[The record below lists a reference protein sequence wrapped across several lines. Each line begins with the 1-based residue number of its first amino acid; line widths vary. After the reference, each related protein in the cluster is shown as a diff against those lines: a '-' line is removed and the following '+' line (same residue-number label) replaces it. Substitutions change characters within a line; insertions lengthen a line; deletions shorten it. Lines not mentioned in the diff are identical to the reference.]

1 VPNRSAPSP
10 IISLLGPAM
19 VAGVAYLDPG
29 NVASNITGGSQFGYL
44 LIWVVVMG
52 NLIAWVVQYLS
63 AQLGIVTG
71 LSLPE
76 VMGKRIQSRTG
87 RLAYWVQGELVAMA
101 TDVAEVIG
109 GAVALYLLFDLP
121 LWLGGLIVG
130 AVSIGLLGVQSRF
143 GPKPFERVIALFIVV
158 IAIGFTASL
167 FVHPVD
173 GWAVVGGLVP
183 RLEGSGSLLLAAAIL
198 GATVMPHAIYAHSAF
213 SRDRFPSATGADIPR
228 LLRAT
233 RIDVTVALAIAGAV
247 NIALL
252 VVGAAVLGDNP
263 ESETLD
269 RGIFRPQRRA
279 RYRDSDSVRGG
290 AARLIPCVDR
300 RRCIRGCRNHVG
312 ADELLCR
319 SHRASRDH
327 RDPSPRPPHRGGR
340 ADLRA
345 HRQPSDLEFWDSVRS
360 RPAHPRHGHKA
371 THGGAPRSLSGE
383 DPRGNRHRRRDCHQR
398 RIDCSNAWSLIQP
411 RLSVAL

>member
-1 VPNRSAPSP
+1 MPNRSAPSP

-87 RLAYWVQGELVAMA
+87 RFAYWVQGELVAMA

-263 ESETLD
+263 ESETLTGAYSALND
-269 RGIFRPQRRA
+269 ELGIGIAILFAVGLLASSLASTAVGAYAGAEIMSGLTNFSVAPIVRRVITVIPA
-279 RYRDSDSVRGG
+279 LVLLIAGVEPTFALIVSQVILSFGIPF
-290 AARLIPCVDR
+290 ALIPLILVTGTR
-300 RRCIRGCRNHVG
+300 RLMG
-312 ADELLCR
+312 E
-319 SHRASRDH
+319 HRAHSAVRTLAGIATVLVIVIN
-327 RDPSPRPPHRGGR
+327 GGLI
-340 ADLRA
+340 ALT
-345 HRQPSDLEFWDSVRS
+345 L
-360 RPAHPRHGHKA
+360 
-371 THGGAPRSLSGE
+371 GA
-383 DPRGNRHRRRDCHQR
+383 
-398 RIDCSNAWSLIQP
+398 
-411 RLSVAL
+411 

>member
-10 IISLLGPAM
+10 IVSLLGPAM

-130 AVSIGLLGVQSRF
+130 AVSIALLGVQSRF

-158 IAIGFTASL
+158 IAVGFTASL

-173 GWAVVGGLVP
+173 GLAVLGGLVP

-213 SRDRFPSATGADIPR
+213 SRDRFVAATEADIPR

-233 RIDVTVALAIAGAV
+233 RIDVTIALAIAGAV

-252 VVGAAVLGDNP
+252 VVGAAVLGDRP
-263 ESETLD
+263 ESSTLTGAYSALND
-269 RGIFRPQRRA
+269 ELGIGIAILFAVGLLASSLASTAVGAYAGAEIMSGLTNFSVAPIVRRVITVIPA
-279 RYRDSDSVRGG
+279 LAVLIAGVEPTFALIISQVVLSFGIPF
-290 AARLIPCVDR
+290 ALIPLILVTGTR
-300 RRCIRGCRNHVG
+300 RLMG
-312 ADELLCR
+312 E
-319 SHRASRDH
+319 HRAHSAVRTLAGIATVLVIVIN
-327 RDPSPRPPHRGGR
+327 GGLI
-340 ADLRA
+340 ALT
-345 HRQPSDLEFWDSVRS
+345 L
-360 RPAHPRHGHKA
+360 
-371 THGGAPRSLSGE
+371 GA
-383 DPRGNRHRRRDCHQR
+383 
-398 RIDCSNAWSLIQP
+398 
-411 RLSVAL
+411 

>member
-1 VPNRSAPSP
+1 MPNRSAPSP
-10 IISLLGPAM
+10 IVSLLGPAM

-130 AVSIGLLGVQSRF
+130 AVSIALLGVQSRF

-158 IAIGFTASL
+158 IAVGFTASL

-173 GWAVVGGLVP
+173 GLAVLGGLVP

-213 SRDRFPSATGADIPR
+213 SRDRFVAATEADIPR

-233 RIDVTVALAIAGAV
+233 RIDVTIALAIAGAV

-252 VVGAAVLGDNP
+252 VVGAAVLGDRP
-263 ESETLD
+263 ESSTLTGAYSALND
-269 RGIFRPQRRA
+269 ELGIGIAILFAVGLLASSLASTAVGAYAGAEIMSGLTNFSVAPIVRRVITVIPA
-279 RYRDSDSVRGG
+279 LAVLIAGVEPTFALIISQVVLSFGIPF
-290 AARLIPCVDR
+290 ALIPLILVTGTR
-300 RRCIRGCRNHVG
+300 RLMG
-312 ADELLCR
+312 E
-319 SHRASRDH
+319 HRAHSAVRTLAGIATVLVIVIN
-327 RDPSPRPPHRGGR
+327 GGLI
-340 ADLRA
+340 ALT
-345 HRQPSDLEFWDSVRS
+345 L
-360 RPAHPRHGHKA
+360 
-371 THGGAPRSLSGE
+371 GA
-383 DPRGNRHRRRDCHQR
+383 
-398 RIDCSNAWSLIQP
+398 
-411 RLSVAL
+411 

>member
-1 VPNRSAPSP
+1 MRNRTVSPP

-29 NVASNITGGSQFGYL
+29 NVASNITGGSRFGYL

-87 RLAYWVQGELVAMA
+87 RFAYWVQGELVAMA

-167 FVHPVD
+167 FVHPID
-173 GWAVVGGLVP
+173 GWAVIGGLVP

-213 SRDRFPSATGADIPR
+213 SRDRFPAATGADIPR

-233 RIDVTVALAIAGAV
+233 QIDVTVALAIAGAV

-252 VVGAAVLGDNP
+252 VVGAAVLGDNT
-263 ESETLD
+263 ESETLTGAYSALND
-269 RGIFRPQRRA
+269 ELGIGIAILFA
-279 RYRDSDSVRGG
+279 VGLLASSL
-290 AARLIPCVDR
+290 ASTA
-300 RRCIRGCRNHVG
+300 VG
-312 ADELLCR
+312 AYAGAEIMSGLTNFSVAPIVRRVITVIPALVLLIAGVEPTFALIVSQVILSFGIPFALVPLILVTGTR
-319 SHRASRDH
+319 RLMGEHRAHSAVRTLAGIATVVVIVIN
-327 RDPSPRPPHRGGR
+327 GGLI
-340 ADLRA
+340 ALT
-345 HRQPSDLEFWDSVRS
+345 L
-360 RPAHPRHGHKA
+360 
-371 THGGAPRSLSGE
+371 GA
-383 DPRGNRHRRRDCHQR
+383 
-398 RIDCSNAWSLIQP
+398 
-411 RLSVAL
+411 

>member
-1 VPNRSAPSP
+1 
-10 IISLLGPAM
+10 M

-44 LIWVVVMG
+44 LIWVVVLG

-87 RLAYWVQGELVAMA
+87 RFAYWVQGELVAMA

-130 AVSIGLLGVQSRF
+130 AVSIALLGVQSRF

-158 IAIGFTASL
+158 IAVGFTASL
-167 FVHPVD
+167 VVHPVD
-173 GWAVVGGLVP
+173 GLAVLGGLVP

-213 SRDRFPSATGADIPR
+213 SRDRFVSSTGADIPR

-233 RIDVTVALAIAGAV
+233 RIDVTIALAIAGAV

-252 VVGAAVLGDNP
+252 VVGAAVLGDRP
-263 ESETLD
+263 ESSTLTGAYSALND
-269 RGIFRPQRRA
+269 ELGLGIAILFAVGLLASSLASTAVGAYAGAEIMSGLTNFSVAPIVRRVITVIPA
-279 RYRDSDSVRGG
+279 LVVLIMGVEPTFALIISQVVLSFGIPF
-290 AARLIPCVDR
+290 ALIPLILVTGTR
-300 RRCIRGCRNHVG
+300 RLMG
-312 ADELLCR
+312 EY
-319 SHRASRDH
+319 
-327 RDPSPRPPHRGGR
+327 
-340 ADLRA
+340 RA
-345 HRQPSDLEFWDSVRS
+345 HTAVRTL
-360 RPAHPRHGHKA
+360 AGVA
-371 THGGAPRSLSGE
+371 TVLVIVINGG
-383 DPRGNRHRRRDCHQR
+383 
-398 RIDCSNAWSLIQP
+398 LI
-411 RLSVAL
+411 ALTLGA